1 MRIVW
6 LAGWYPTPS
15 NQLAGVFVQRHFLAL
30 SKALSKYDTA
40 HLYHIHVD
48 ESVASNR
55 VSSNNEHLVTITKSR
70 GLFSRVLNAI
80 RFHLQAFKELKEAL
94 KTADLVHVHAGD
106 KIGFWAAWFKRKY
119 GYKLLY
125 TEHWAIFDS
134 STPDAYEKRNAWFRF
149 YMKWLWKK
157 TDLVASISTKLYHS
171 MEEKYAVSKP
181 HMIFP
186 NVLDQAFEKVE
197 KNSLPKKKS
206 TKDVVTLLHISNFEV
221 RKNITEL
228 IDAVNN
234 LIRIGKK
241 LRLILIGAGSETF
254 SDCVSENIVLLASMT
269 AQQLTE
275 YYRLAD
281 AFILPSDAENSPCVI
296 SEALSFGLPVIATD
310 VGGISE
316 MINAKNGLL
325 IPRFQTQNE
334 KENKISEAIL
344 EFLSKSQTFDLGAIS
359 KQAKHQYGSEAVVN
373 ALIKRYTQLVCAEL
387 PEYP

>member
-1 MRIVW
+1 
-6 LAGWYPTPS
+6 
-15 NQLAGVFVQRHFLAL
+15 
-30 SKALSKYDTA
+30 
-40 HLYHIHVD
+40 
-48 ESVASNR
+48 
-55 VSSNNEHLVTITKSR
+55 
-70 GLFSRVLNAI
+70 
-80 RFHLQAFKELKEAL
+80 
-94 KTADLVHVHAGD
+94 
-106 KIGFWAAWFKRKY
+106 
-119 GYKLLY
+119 
-125 TEHWAIFDS
+125 
-134 STPDAYEKRNAWFRF
+134 
-149 YMKWLWKK
+149 
-157 TDLVASISTKLYHS
+157 

-181 HMIFP
+181 YMIFP
-186 NVLDQAFEKVE
+186 NVLDQSFEE
-197 KNSLPKKKS
+197 FENNSLPKKKS